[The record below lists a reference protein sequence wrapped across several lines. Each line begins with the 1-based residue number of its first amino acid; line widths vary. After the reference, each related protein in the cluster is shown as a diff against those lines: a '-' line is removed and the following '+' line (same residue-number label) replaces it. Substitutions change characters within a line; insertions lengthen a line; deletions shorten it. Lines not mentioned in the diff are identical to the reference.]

1 MLLRPARFPRA
12 GPRLFL
18 AKTQEESTMTTTR
31 RTRQLAASAV
41 AAALGVTALAGCG
54 SSDDQASGSG
64 GTKGSGSKTVTLVSH
79 DSFNASKDVLK
90 EFTEETGYTVKVLK
104 SGDAGVALNQEILT
118 KGSPR
123 GDVFFGVDNT
133 LLSRA
138 LDSGLFAPYQAK
150 GLDRVAA
157 DTRLDA
163 DKHRVTPV
171 DTGDIC
177 VNYDKKFFAD
187 KKLAPPQSFDD
198 LAKPA
203 YKNLLVT
210 ENAGTSSP
218 GLGFLLGTV
227 AAYGEKGY
235 QDYWKKL
242 KSNGV
247 KVVDGWE
254 QAYNEE
260 FSGSAG
266 GKKAKADRPLVVSYA
281 SSPPV
286 EVLYAKPQPKTA
298 PTGVATGTCFRQIE
312 FAGLLTGAKNEA
324 GGKALLDFLISKRF
338 QEDMPLNMFVNPVA
352 KDAKLPELFTEFGAT
367 VDRPATV
374 APDLIAKNREQWV
387 QSWSSL
393 VVK

>member
-1 MLLRPARFPRA
+1 MRPARFSRA

-18 AKTQEESTMTTTR
+18 AKTQEESTLSTTR
-31 RTRQLAASAV
+31 RTTHLAATAV

-54 SSDDQASGSG
+54 SSDTSDSGSG
-64 GTKGSGSKTVTLVSH
+64 GTKSSGSKTVTLVSH
-79 DSFNASKDVLK
+79 DSFNVSKDVLK
-90 EFTEETGYTVKVLK
+90 EFTEQTGYTVKVLK

-138 LDSGLFAPYQAK
+138 LDSGLFTPYEAK
-150 GLDRVAA
+150 GIDRVAA
-157 DTRLDA
+157 GTRLDA
-163 DKHRVTPV
+163 EHRVTPI

-177 VNYDKKFFAD
+177 VNYDKEYFAE
-187 KKLAPPQSFDD
+187 KKLAPPRTFDD

-210 ENAGTSSP
+210 ENAETSSP

-227 AAYGEKGY
+227 ATYGEKGY

-242 KSNGV
+242 KDNGV

-286 EVLYAKPQPKTA
+286 EVLYAKPQPAEA

-312 FAGLLTGAKNEA
+312 FAGLLKGAKNEA

-338 QEDMPLNMFVNPVA
+338 QEDMPLNMFVNPV
-352 KDAKLPELFTEFGAT
+352 DESAKLPELFTKFGAT
-367 VDRPATV
+367 VDTPATV
-374 APDLIAKNREQWV
+374 APDKISKNREQWV

>member
-1 MLLRPARFPRA
+1 M
-12 GPRLFL
+12 
-18 AKTQEESTMTTTR
+18 STTR
-31 RTRQLAASAV
+31 RTRQLAATAV

-54 SSDDQASGSG
+54 SSDDTATGSG

-79 DSFNASKDVLK
+79 DSFAASEAVWK
-90 EFTEETGYTVKVLK
+90 EFTKETGYTVKVLK

-138 LDSGLFAPYQAK
+138 LDSGLFTPYEAK
-150 GLDRVAA
+150 GIDRVTK
-157 DTRLDA
+157 DTQLDA
-163 DKHRVTPV
+163 GHRVTPV

-177 VNYDKKFFAD
+177 VNYDKKYFAD
-187 KKLAPPQSFDD
+187 KKLTPPSTFDD

-203 YKNLLVT
+203 YKDLLVT

-218 GLGFLLGTV
+218 GLGFLLGTI
-227 AAYGEKGY
+227 AAYGENGY

-242 KSNGV
+242 KANGV

-286 EVLYAKPQPKTA
+286 EVLYAKPQPAEA

-312 FAGLLTGAKNEA
+312 FAGLLDGARNEK
-324 GGKALLDFLISKRF
+324 GGKALLDFLISKKF
-338 QEDMPLNMFVNPVA
+338 QEDLPLSMFVNPVTE
-352 KDAKLPELFTEFGAT
+352 DAKLPELFTRFGAT
-367 VDRPATV
+367 VDRPQTV
-374 APDLIAKNREQWV
+374 APDRIVKNREQWV